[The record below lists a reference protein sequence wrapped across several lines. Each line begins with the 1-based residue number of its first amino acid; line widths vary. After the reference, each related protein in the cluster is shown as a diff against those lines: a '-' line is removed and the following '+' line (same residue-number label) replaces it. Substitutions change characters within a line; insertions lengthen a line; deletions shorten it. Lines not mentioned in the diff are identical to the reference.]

1 LTKPGITLRVYAHC
15 FRKDDS
21 KAAAAINAALSSQK
35 SIHLGRQSSANSGF
49 DLLETRQCRVS
60 SLVERGFVILFVVS
74 LRTGFYLF
82 ALILFVFARGALSSF
97 TN

>member
-35 SIHLGRQSSANSGF
+35 SIHRF

>member
-15 FRKDDS
+15 FRNDDS

-35 SIHLGRQSSANSGF
+35 SIQLGRQSSANSGF